1 MLRAL
6 DRSAIWLF
14 AVTLFALVPGLYWL
28 GAIDITSVNQLGR
41 FLCLA
46 IVALGLDLVWGYT
59 GILSLC
65 QAMFFCLGGY
75 CIGMHLALHG
85 PLDGDGI
92 PRCLYVVT
100 SQVSGF
106 TLPAF
111 WEPFRSFPAAVALG
125 LVLPG
130 LAALLFGF
138 LAFRSRVTGVYFSII
153 TQALTVIA
161 VLLFRR
167 NEMRLCGTNGL
178 TNFESLLG
186 WDVRSSATKVSLY
199 LATATVLM
207 ATYWLC
213 RRLERSRAGRILVAI
228 RDKESRLR
236 FAGYRPVHYKT
247 FVFTVGA
254 VIAAVGGM
262 LYTPQNGI
270 ITPYKMEPAESIA
283 MVVWVAVGGRGTL
296 AGAIIGALVV
306 SYLSSL
312 LTTHLPSTWPF
323 VLGSLAIAVVL
334 FMPEGLLGL
343 WRRLLQR
350 RATGPAAAAPGPD
363 PDPDPT
369 VPAAPAAAVEVTR

>member
-1 MLRAL
+1 MLKTI

-14 AVTLFALVPGLYWL
+14 AAALFVVVPGLYWS
-28 GAIDITSVNQLGR
+28 GAIDITSINQLGR

-65 QAMFFCLGGY
+65 QALFFCLGGY

-92 PRCLYVVT
+92 PRCLFVVT

-106 TLPAF
+106 HLPAF
-111 WEPFRSFPAAVALG
+111 WEPFTSFAAAIALG
-125 LVLPG
+125 LLLPG
-130 LAALLFGF
+130 LAAFLFGF

-167 NEMRLCGTNGL
+167 NELRLCGTNGL
-178 TNFESLLG
+178 TNFETVLG
-186 WDVRSSATKVSLY
+186 WDVRDSATKLALY
-199 LATATVLM
+199 LITAAMLLVVW
-207 ATYWLC
+207 WLC
-213 RRLERSRAGRILVAI
+213 RRLVASRAGRILVAI

-236 FAGYRPVHYKT
+236 FAGYKPVHYKT
-247 FVFTVGA
+247 FIFTVGA
-254 VIAAVGGM
+254 MIAALGGM

-296 AGAIIGALVV
+296 AGAVIGALAV

-323 VLGSLAIAVVL
+323 VLGGLAITVVL
-334 FMPEGLLGL
+334 FMPDGLLGL
-343 WRRLLQR
+343 WRRLRERGASTSNRPMSGLREDQ
-350 RATGPAAAAPGPD
+350 PAAAAPAE
-363 PDPDPT
+363 
-369 VPAAPAAAVEVTR
+369 VAP